1 MVRAIKL
8 ASTEPRLNC
17 KASVCSTNTLRIFQA
32 GRELDLDAGSGWEHS
47 YVEETRPGVA
57 AHAYHP
63 RTLETEEED
72 CLAYAVSL
80 GYAMRPSWGWWWK
93 TR

>member
-1 MVRAIKL
+1 MQGL
-8 ASTEPRLNC
+8 GG
-17 KASVCSTNTLRIFQA
+17 NTVMWRKHGQVWQHTTHLSSP
-32 GRELDLDAGSGWEHS
+32 LSG
-47 YVEETRPGVA
+47 A
-57 AHAYHP
+57 
-63 RTLETEEED
+63 EEED